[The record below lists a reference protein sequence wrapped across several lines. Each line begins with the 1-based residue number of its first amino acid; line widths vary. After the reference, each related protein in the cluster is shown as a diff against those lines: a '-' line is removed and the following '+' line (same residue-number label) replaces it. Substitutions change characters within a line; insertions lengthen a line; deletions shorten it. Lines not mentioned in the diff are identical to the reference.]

1 MIMPNIAN
9 NVRTKHSKR
18 KDLPFQETKI
28 NGSVIIQYIQ

>member
-9 NVRTKHSKR
+9 NVRTKHKW

-28 NGSVIIQYIQ
+28 NGSVIIQCIQ